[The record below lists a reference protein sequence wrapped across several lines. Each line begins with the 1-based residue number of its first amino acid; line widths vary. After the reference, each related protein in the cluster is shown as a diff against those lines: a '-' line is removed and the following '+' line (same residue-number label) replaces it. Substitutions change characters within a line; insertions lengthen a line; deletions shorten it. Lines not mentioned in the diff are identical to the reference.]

1 MKTLSLVAAAALVV
15 TPVLALPVF
24 AQKPPLKASAHK
36 PDAIWRATCGYCHG
50 SVPGAPEL
58 RGIGLSEEAVVTVAR
73 QGAPGMPV
81 FHASEISDADL
92 RVLARWIAKQPT
104 PVKAAP

>member
-1 MKTLSLVAAAALVV
+1 MKRSSLILAVALVV
-15 TPVLALPVF
+15 TVPVF
-24 AQKPPLKASAHK
+24 ATKPSPKASAQK
-36 PDAIWRATCGYCHG
+36 PETIWRATCGYCHG

-58 RGIGLSEEAVVTVAR
+58 RGIDLPEEVVVTAAR

-81 FHASEISDADL
+81 FHSSEISDADL
-92 RVLARWIAKQPT
+92 QALARWIAHQPV

>member
-1 MKTLSLVAAAALVV
+1 MNKAFVFVAIACATAAPALATKPQPT
-15 TPVLALPVF
+15 TPA
-24 AQKPPLKASAHK
+24 PLKPEAV
-36 PDAIWRATCGYCHG
+36 WRATCGYCHG

-58 RGIGLSEEAVVTVAR
+58 RGIGLPEKAIVVTAR

-92 RVLARWIAKQPT
+92 QALARWITRQPT
-104 PVKAAP
+104 TVKAAP